1 MPIYR
6 KKIWAGDVYEVE
18 EFFSPRKVGKKYERG
33 MNENLTTEEQKK
45 RNLQQARKKLTR
57 LINANFGGKDYFLL
71 VTHDNLATVEE
82 AKKEI
87 RNFFR
92 RLARW
97 RKKEGLSELKY
108 ISVVETQGRIH
119 HHIVM
124 NGLEGKSMKEA
135 QEILQSIWGK
145 GLVLIKRLQ
154 KNQPENR
161 LANYITKENV
171 DKGKKRWTT
180 SRNLQKPKV
189 KLEQVTERATKRR
202 IAVPKGYTLI
212 RKSENFFDGC
222 GWVRYIKAIRDGG
235 YDFGEGEE
243 VRRGKSGVDKK

>member
-97 RKKEGLSELKY
+97 RKKEGLSDLKY

-135 QEILQSIWGK
+135 QEILQSIW
-145 GLVLIKRLQ
+145 
-154 KNQPENR
+154 
-161 LANYITKENV
+161 
-171 DKGKKRWTT
+171 
-180 SRNLQKPKV
+180 
-189 KLEQVTERATKRR
+189 
-202 IAVPKGYTLI
+202 
-212 RKSENFFDGC
+212 
-222 GWVRYIKAIRDGG
+222 
-235 YDFGEGEE
+235 
-243 VRRGKSGVDKK
+243 